1 VRSIETLPSD
11 RTGLVEPRQ
20 RGTVRRRFSDVDG
33 MAAVVEGAD
42 RMVDWA
48 AAGQAVAAVSGKW
61 AIPVL
66 AALAA
71 GPRRH
76 ADLRR
81 QLGAG
86 VSDKV
91 LVETL
96 RRMIDAGLIARH
108 TQPGPAAVTEYRLTA
123 AGRALLAPLAAMAVW
138 QTVVAPAARTGGL
151 PT

>member
-1 VRSIETLPSD
+1 
-11 RTGLVEPRQ
+11 
-20 RGTVRRRFSDVDG
+20 

-42 RMVDWA
+42 EMVDWA

-66 AALAA
+66 AALAG

-81 QLGAG
+81 QLGVV

-96 RRMIDAGLIARH
+96 RRMTDAGLIARH
-108 TQPGPAAVTEYRLTA
+108 TQPGPAPVTEYRLTP

-138 QTVVAPAARTGGL
+138 QTIVAPAARTGSH

>member
-1 VRSIETLPSD
+1 
-11 RTGLVEPRQ
+11 
-20 RGTVRRRFSDVDG
+20 
-33 MAAVVEGAD
+33 
-42 RMVDWA
+42 MVDWA

-76 ADLRR
+76 AEVRR

-96 RRMIDAGLIARH
+96 RRMTDAGLLAR
-108 TQPGPAAVTEYRLTA
+108 QQSGPGPVAEYRLTA
-123 AGRALLAPLAAMAVW
+123 VGRALLAPLAAMAVW
-138 QTVVAPAARTGGL
+138 QTVVAAGPPSAAIGPA
-151 PT
+151 